1 MSSWIAF
8 TVLAALMQSVRT
20 AGQKQLTSSVSPMST
35 TLIRYVFGFPF
46 ALLYLLYLG
55 QLDTLT
61 LFTSALSI
69 NRFLFY
75 ASIAGLVQILATVL
89 LVKALSF
96 RNFTVGTSFA
106 KTEAIQAAVFGT
118 VLFGAT
124 LSALGWLA
132 VAIGFLGIFIVSIPA
147 REGQWEPM
155 NILLGTLSGTSF
167 ALTSL
172 WLREASLSLS
182 LPALQSA
189 AVTLVYM
196 VGLQSVVCLV
206 YTSLREPHQFR
217 AIAKRMKLSWF
228 VGFTS
233 ATGSVGWFTAMTLQN
248 PALVKSLGQIEF
260 IFTLLLTTLFFKER
274 VTMRELTGVFAIVV
288 SVILVLQA

>member
-1 MSSWIAF
+1 
-8 TVLAALMQSVRT
+8 MQSVRT

-46 ALLYLLYLG
+46 ALLYLLYLS
-55 QLDTLT
+55 QQDALS

-69 NRFLFY
+69 KRFVFY

-124 LSALGWLA
+124 LSPLGWLA
-132 VAIGFLGIFIVSIPA
+132 VAIGFLGIFIVSIPS
-147 REGQWEPM
+147 REDRWEPM

-172 WLREASLSLS
+172 WLREASLSLP

-196 VGLQSVVCLV
+196 VGLQSVVCVV
-206 YTSLREPHQFR
+206 YTSLREPHQFK
-217 AIAKRMKLSWF
+217 AIAGRMKLSWF

-233 ATGSVGWFTAMTLQN
+233 AAGSVGWFTAMTLQN
-248 PALVKSLGQIEF
+248 PALVKSFGQIEF

-274 VTMRELTGVFAIVV
+274 VTMRELVGVLAIVV
-288 SVILVLQA
+288 SVILILQT